1 MKLVY
6 RTIKASLLRN
16 LGTNYMDQIDF
27 LKEKPLP
34 KRLMGDGLRLKQVL
48 LNLVRNAV
56 KFTTKGSVHILAG
69 YDSEESVLAI
79 QVIDT
84 GVGLTA
90 EEIPEI
96 TQKFGK
102 LYRTAEMNHEGIGLG
117 LTISKALIE
126 ANGGLLRIASQGK
139 NRGSVFAFTMDM
151 TKMNAPNAKAAS
163 IEEEKVTNTNSS
175 KKKQAEANTGS
186 QSKTLSK
193 ESGGGLLIY

>member
-1 MKLVY
+1 MRLEFK
-6 RTIKASLLRN
+6 TIKASLLRN
-16 LGTNYMDQIDF
+16 LGINYMDHIGSF
-27 LKEKPLP
+27 KEKSLP

-56 KFTTKGSVHILAG
+56 KFTTTGSVHILAG

-96 TQKFGK
+96 CQKFGK

-126 ANGGLLRIASQGK
+126 ANGGQLRIAS
-139 NRGSVFAFTMDM
+139 
-151 TKMNAPNAKAAS
+151 
-163 IEEEKVTNTNSS
+163 
-175 KKKQAEANTGS
+175 
-186 QSKTLSK
+186 
-193 ESGGGLLIY
+193 